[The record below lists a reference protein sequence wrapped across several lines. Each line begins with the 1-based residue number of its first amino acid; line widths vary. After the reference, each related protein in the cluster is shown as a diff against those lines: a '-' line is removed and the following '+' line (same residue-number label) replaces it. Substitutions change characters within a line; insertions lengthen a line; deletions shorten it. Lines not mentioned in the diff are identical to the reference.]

1 MEYTGL
7 IRKYPINRPLTEK
20 DRAQQLHQKTRLEVA
35 PAYQLSVIRMNST
48 FMELVDKFYAWKG
61 IITLVMVIGLG
72 MMGLMF
78 AEMLVISLTTPGR
91 MQDDWPYLV
100 GLLIMMLPV
109 VILFIWLLRKES
121 FAYTHYP
128 IRLNRKTRMVHVF
141 RTNGTVLSVPWDEVF
156 FCLGYCSQQMWDIR
170 GYVLDKDRT
179 TVLEAFPLSAIGG
192 GAIGQEVLRS
202 FWEFVR
208 RYMEEGPQEAARTVE
223 IFLPIG
229 ERRERVID
237 GFRRMHAEASGGP
250 AIAMLVAAGLGLLF
264 APSRWFAMRTSK
276 IPQWPQEIEAV
287 NVVEPNDPYVR
298 DAGTN
303 PVDTR

>member
-1 MEYTGL
+1 
-7 IRKYPINRPLTEK
+7 
-20 DRAQQLHQKTRLEVA
+20 
-35 PAYQLSVIRMNST
+35 
-48 FMELVDKFYAWKG
+48 MELVDKFYGWKG
-61 IITLVMVIGLG
+61 
-72 MMGLMF
+72 F
-78 AEMLVISLTTPGR
+78 LTT
-91 MQDDWPYLV
+91 V
-100 GLLIMMLPV
+100 LLICIGM
-109 VILFIWLLRKES
+109 ITFFSLFMVFDAVFFGWENTEPEEYLLVFFVLTIFAAPFIWVGIWLLRKES

-250 AIAMLVAAGLGLLF
+250 AIAILVAAGLGLLF
-264 APSRWFAMRTSK
+264 APGRWFAMRTSK

-287 NVVEPNDPYVR
+287 NVVEPNDPYFR
-298 DAGTN
+298 DASMN
-303 PVDTR
+303 PED